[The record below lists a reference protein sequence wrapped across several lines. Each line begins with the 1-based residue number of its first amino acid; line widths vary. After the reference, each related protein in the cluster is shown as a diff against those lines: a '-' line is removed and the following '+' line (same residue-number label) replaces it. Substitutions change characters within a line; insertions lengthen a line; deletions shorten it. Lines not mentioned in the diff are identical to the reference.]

1 MSFLT
6 NNSEYL
12 AARLTNKG
20 RQKISEGN
28 FVISY
33 FQIGDSEFD
42 YNFSE
47 LDGNSNSGQKVFAP
61 LDKDSWVKY
70 PYKLS
75 ASTTTGTTYGTP
87 VVNSGIVII
96 NNEIGPAGFVSAYL
110 PYTPSPLTGATIVCE
125 NYEINITQLNGG
137 NTLQIPTGVTF
148 NGSEYLTIYMG
159 SLVGTSDIISIAKNS
174 LVYKIVDITTG
185 VTYNTLTLDRNTPNL
200 TGFTGSVTIISNY
213 CYPNYVEPGT
223 SINCIPTPIDIDEQQ
238 DPWTLNIV
246 WSQKPAGLDVFAE
259 TDEELSGYTSN
270 IYVSTKEFLGYN
282 ISDGQ
287 VINTGTT
294 IINDC
299 GETIIVSPEEQHS
312 LAIIHY
318 EGVGDYRDPDK
329 YFKYEDYISHTGD
342 SIDYFE
348 VYIPFILYHRNT
360 GTTIGARFFMDSTDY
375 YINSTAVDTKTDKFK
390 FRYLIDEQG
399 YRVGRILVN
408 NKTIIIDD
416 QEIIAAL
423 DYKSNRRYTLPIPK
437 TNLIPQGINCTPS
450 TGTTALITSTGETA
464 YVSYLFELTG
474 DTAMNGMHCNH
485 YSKIEGSDS
494 SSNIIVNFCSSGFTH
509 MYNTLDD
516 FKNGFVANKF
526 KILIQIVPTGTQPQP
541 NLWSVMD
548 YTDDIP
554 NHTVGD
560 LIDPANMEN
569 AVFIITLDKYEAADS
584 YDLENYIGELPIE
597 PSDLPEFGD
606 EQPFPGSIKL
616 IRSSDIY
623 TMSYLINLPSGQF
636 ETTQN
641 PTWVDQSKKIT
652 EVALM
657 NQNKEILVIA
667 KTATP
672 ITRTGSQVIQ
682 VNLDF

>member
-6 NNSEYL
+6 SNSEYL
-12 AARLTNKG
+12 AARLTSKG

-42 YNFSE
+42 YNFSQ
-47 LDGNSNSGQKVFAP
+47 LDGNTNPGQKVFTP
-61 LDKDSWVKY
+61 LDKDGWVKY

-87 VVNSGIVII
+87 VVNSGVVTI

-125 NYEINITQLNGG
+125 NYEIDIAQLSGS
-137 NTLQIPTGVTF
+137 TSIQVPTGVTF
-148 NGSEYLTIYMG
+148 NGSEYITIYLG
-159 SLVGTSDIISIAKNS
+159 TLVGTSDIISTTKNS
-174 LVYKIVDITTG
+174 LVYKIVDVTTG
-185 VTYNTLTLDRNTPNL
+185 VTYNTITLDRNTPIL
-200 TGFTGSVTIISNY
+200 TGLTGSVTVISNY
-213 CYPNYVEPGT
+213 CDPNYTEPGI
-223 SINCIPTPIDIDEQQ
+223 SINCIPTPIDVDEQQ

-270 IYVSTKEFLGYN
+270 IHTSTKEFLGYN

-294 IINDC
+294 IVNNC
-299 GETIIVSPEEQHS
+299 GETIIVPPEEQHS

-348 VYIPFILYHRNT
+348 IYIPFILYHRNT

-375 YINSTAVDTKTDKFK
+375 YINSTAADTKTDRFK
-390 FRYLIDEQG
+390 FRYLIDEQAS
-399 YRVGRILVN
+399 RVGRILVN
-408 NKTIIIDD
+408 NKTIVIDD

-423 DYKSNRRYTLPIPK
+423 DYKSNRRYTLPIPNA
-437 TNLIPQGINCTPS
+437 NLIPLGSSCTPGVIAGLDIS
-450 TGTTALITSTGETA
+450 TGDTI
-464 YVSYLFELTG
+464 YVSYLFEYTG
-474 DTAMNGMHCNH
+474 NTAMNGMHCNY
-485 YSKIEGSDS
+485 YSKIEGSNS
-494 SSNIIVNFCSSGFTH
+494 PSNIIVSFCSSGFTH

-516 FKNGFVANKF
+516 FKNGFVADKF

-541 NLWSVMD
+541 NLWYVMD
-548 YTDDIP
+548 YTDEIP
-554 NHTVGD
+554 NHTVGS
-560 LIDPANMEN
+560 LIDPTNMEG
-569 AVFIITLDKYEAADS
+569 ASFIITQDKVDIADI
-584 YDLENYIGELPIE
+584 YDLEEYIGELPIE

-616 IRSSDIY
+616 VRASDIY
-623 TMSYLINLPSGQF
+623 TMSYLVNLPTGQF

-657 NQNKEILVIA
+657 NSNKEILVIA
-667 KTATP
+667 KAATP